1 MEGPSWRWWSCLR
14 PGGGRGVKELPT
26 LGIHGDGQGWRYTTL
41 VRESGR
47 RKLGTGACRQAGQD
61 AGTKDMGPRW
71 ANTARGRA
79 QDVAIRWSHRRDAP
93 VENSSCLSS
102 ARQNSERHRCGKR
115 ARQSAQTRMIRCPT
129 DEAELEA
136 SIEDP
141 EEPQPC
147 PLSYIQLVH
156 RFIAVASLSVEYAAA
171 AHICESGGPVRTL
184 RSPCPKWLL
193 KERSAEPTRL
203 STLRGTRQ
211 GGSVAAESACSC
223 GF

>member
-1 MEGPSWRWWSCLR
+1 MVELSPTRRGKGGERTPHPWDPRGWARLEVHHTGTLREG
-14 PGGGRGVKELPT
+14 
-26 LGIHGDGQGWRYTTL
+26 
-41 VRESGR
+41 GR

-79 QDVAIRWSHRRDAP
+79 QDVAIRWSHRHDAP
-93 VENSSCLSS
+93 VENSSYLSS

-115 ARQSAQTRMIRCPT
+115 ARQSAQTRMIRYPT

-156 RFIAVASLSVEYAAA
+156 RFIAVASLSVEYCVRRRRPHLRVRGPCANPAA
-171 AHICESGGPVRTL
+171 TL
-184 RSPCPKWLL
+184 PKMAVKRKKRRADEALDT
-193 KERSAEPTRL
+193 TRG
-203 STLRGTRQ
+203 RGRV
-211 GGSVAAESACSC
+211 VA
-223 GF
+223 